1 MLEQE
6 LKKFILGHKNVIIMC
21 IGNDMRG
28 DDAAGP
34 IVAEKL
40 NQDILTCPEKYS
52 DIKVVN
58 AGTVPENYTGLIR
71 SKSPS
76 HIIYVD
82 AVEMGQDPGSLK
94 LVSEDE
100 IANYSISTHAMPLS
114 FMIKYLKSFSDAKV
128 ILVGIQPKSIE
139 MFEKVSDELMEGIEL
154 LLIDLRKIL
163 MSEDPYDSC

>member
-1 MLEQE
+1 MLEQK
-6 LKKFILGHKNVIIMC
+6 LKKFIQNHKKMVVLC

-40 NQDILTCPEKYS
+40 NQEILSCPEKYS

-71 SKSPS
+71 SESPS
-76 HIIYVD
+76 HIIFVD
-82 AVEMGQDPGSLK
+82 AVEMGQDPGSLR
-94 LVSEDE
+94 LVYEDE

-114 FMIKYLKSFSDAKV
+114 FMIKYLKSFSDVEV
-128 ILVGIQPKSIE
+128 ILIGIQPKSLE
-139 MFEKVSDELMEGIEL
+139 MFDKVSEELKEGIEL
-154 LLIDLRKIL
+154 LVMVLQKTL
-163 MSEDPYDSC
+163 MSKDS